1 MAIATAVGL
10 TTMLAVVGASLDYS
24 IVANVD
30 SKAQSIAD
38 SSALAAAVHV
48 KNNGMKPGNK
58 NQGLV
63 GTYTGEELGYEF
75 PDWVKDGA
83 SGVTI
88 TFEYDDIN
96 QETNVTVSGET
107 TPLVTHIVGH
117 DTLPF
122 KATATVKYAQ
132 TEKLDPASIALVLD
146 GSGSM
151 AWYDKK
157 DIDLSNDEFEKT
169 SVNPGAMPRNTA
181 LKEAAKVFMSELETI
196 QDSSPDEKILR
207 TGMYVYSSNY
217 HSSESERMDW
227 GALSTSSSSKL
238 MKLRK
243 SGGTNAYSALKEARV
258 DMLKED
264 NIHKK
269 ENGSDNAL
277 KYVILMTDGVN
288 SPDSSICTTRPRP
301 AHQHWERT
309 YKKTTGRWGNY
320 RSEWVTE
327 VMESRFIPW
336 YNGGWVQKT
345 VGANHDTEQF
355 CMPQSQNDKKTI
367 DECRILGNQGIKVFT
382 IGYGLE
388 EGYYHAGHT
397 WWENYNIRSGITYE
411 GYHIY
416 LPQEITDRAYN
427 MLQECADLS
436 GGEFIAAD
444 NATELTEAF
453 STIGKTIATE
463 AIRISN

>member
-1 MAIATAVGL
+1 
-10 TTMLAVVGASLDYS
+10 MLAVVGAALDYS
-24 IVANVD
+24 IAADAD

-38 SSALAAAVHV
+38 TSALAAAVFV
-48 KNNGMKPGNK
+48 KNNGIKPQNK

-63 GTYTGEELGYEF
+63 GTYTAEELGYEF
-75 PDWVKDGA
+75 PDWVKSGA
-83 SGVTI
+83 SGVTVKI
-88 TFEYDDIN
+88 EYDEIE
-96 QETNVTVSGET
+96 QETNVTVFGET
-107 TPLVTHIVGH
+107 VPLVTHMIGH
-117 DTLPF
+117 DALPF
-122 KATATVKYAQ
+122 KAVATVKYAQ

-151 AWYDKK
+151 QWFDKK
-157 DIDLSNDEFEKT
+157 DSNTANDEFEKV

-181 LKEAAKVFMSELETI
+181 LKSAAKVFMSELETI
-196 QDSSPDEKILR
+196 QQASPDERILR

-227 GALSTSSSSKL
+227 GSLSTSNGGKL
-238 MKLRK
+238 MRLRA
-243 SGGTNAYSALKEARV
+243 SGGTNAYSALKEARS
-258 DMLKED
+258 DMLKEND
-264 NIHKK
+264 VHKR

-288 SPDSSICTTRPRP
+288 SPDSSVCTTKNRP
-301 AHQHWERT
+301 AHKHWERT
-309 YKKTTGRWGNY
+309 YNKTTGRGRN
-320 RSEWVTE
+320 RRTESVTE
-327 VMESRFIPW
+327 VMHSRFIPW
-336 YNGGWVQKT
+336 NNGGWTEKT
-345 VGANHDTEQF
+345 VGANVDSETF
-355 CMPQSQNDKKTI
+355 CMPQSRNDQRTL
-367 DECRILGNQGIKVFT
+367 DECKILGDNDIKVFT

-397 WWENYNIRSGITYE
+397 WWENYNVRSGVTYE

-427 MLQECADLS
+427 MLQACADLS

-444 NATELTEAF
+444 NAEELTEAF

-463 AIRISN
+463 AIRISH